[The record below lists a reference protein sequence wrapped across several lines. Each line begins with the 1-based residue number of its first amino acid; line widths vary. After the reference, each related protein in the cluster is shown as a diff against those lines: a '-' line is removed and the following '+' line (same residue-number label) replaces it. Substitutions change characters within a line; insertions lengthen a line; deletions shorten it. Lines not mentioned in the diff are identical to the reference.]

1 MRQLM
6 VRYKVK
12 PELAQENERLVR
24 AVYDELEHSAPAGL
38 RYATFKLEDGVSFV
52 HLASIETD
60 DGHNPLREVDVFAT
74 EPMPFE
80 QLYARAT
87 VRRVS
92 GVDVRVASVA
102 DLIVMKSAAGRPQD
116 LEDIEALR
124 RLGP

>member
-1 MRQLM
+1 M

-60 DGHNPLREVDVFAT
+60 DGHNPLRDVEAFKRFQANSRERQQEPSVTSEMREVGSYRMFD
-74 EPMPFE
+74 
-80 QLYARAT
+80 Q
-87 VRRVS
+87 
-92 GVDVRVASVA
+92 
-102 DLIVMKSAAGRPQD
+102 
-116 LEDIEALR
+116 
-124 RLGP
+124 

>member
-52 HLASIETD
+52 HFASIETD
-60 DGHNPLREVDVFAT
+60 VGHNPLRSMT
-74 EPMPFE
+74 QP
-80 QLYARAT
+80 LSTRRAT
-87 VRRVS
+87 RVRI
-92 GVDVRVASVA
+92 VAKETPRWLA
-102 DLIVMKSAAGRPQD
+102 SANRDHGRSSRCP
-116 LEDIEALR
+116 
-124 RLGP
+124 